1 MLRDLRSN
9 VASDLGFYAE
19 ITANLTTAGQIVDT
33 AHYES
38 GLMFS
43 LAALVYD
50 DGTYT
55 PLIEESDDSGMAGA
69 TEVPDK
75 NLIGTEAEAALSAAT
90 ALGDAMKTIGVAT
103 SKRYV
108 RLSIVST
115 GIIGTGATITATT
128 NKMPEL
134 KPVA

>member
-1 MLRDLRSN
+1 MLRDIR
-9 VASDLGFYAE
+9 SDL
-19 ITANLTTAGQIVDT
+19 ANDLAFWQASGEDKTWPGQIVDT

-38 GLMFS
+38 GLLFS
-43 LAALVYD
+43 FIAGAWF

-55 PLIEESDDSGMAGA
+55 PLIEESDVSDMTGA
-69 TEVPDK
+69 TVVPADR
-75 NLIGTEAEAALSAAT
+75 LIGTIAAATLTSQT
-90 ALGDAMKTIGVAT
+90 ALGAALPTIGVTT

-115 GIIGTGATITATT
+115 DFVTSGAVIVCTT
-128 NKMPEL
+128 TKMPEL

>member
-1 MLRDLRSN
+1 MLRDIR
-9 VASDLGFYAE
+9 SDLGNDLALWQTIASDATF
-19 ITANLTTAGQIVDT
+19 TGQIVDT

-38 GLMFS
+38 GLLFS
-43 LAALVYD
+43 FICAVYG

-55 PLIEESDDSGMAGA
+55 PLIEESDDSGMSGA
-69 TEVPDK
+69 TVVPTSS
-75 NLIGTEAEAALSAAT
+75 LIGTIAAAT
-90 ALGDAMKTIGVAT
+90 LTAVSVVGDPVPTIGVTT

-115 GIIGTGATITATT
+115 DFVALGSVVVCTT
-128 NKMPEL
+128 TKMPEL

>member
-9 VASDLGFYAE
+9 VASDLGFYAA
-19 ITANLTTAGQIVDT
+19 IASDTTTAGQIVDT

-43 LAALVYD
+43 LAALVYT

-69 TEVPDK
+69 TAVPDK
-75 NLIGTEAEAALSAAT
+75 NLIGTEAGAALTALT
-90 ALGDAMKTIGVAT
+90 ALGASMPTIGVAT

-115 GIIGTGATITATT
+115 LTTTGATITATT

-134 KPVA
+134 KPVV